1 MGEGHGRREDLG
13 STVEEPFGVME
24 AACIESMV
32 RNWRDPIL
40 HNKSCKSE
48 SYKPEG
54 EIDDG
59 RKGVRGVHST
69 EENTYNITVARE
81 GTLLHSS
88 YSKEVRA
95 SECP

>member
-1 MGEGHGRREDLG
+1 MYRKYG
-13 STVEEPFGVME
+13 SELERPYP
-24 AACIESMV
+24 AQQ
-32 RNWRDPIL
+32 
-40 HNKSCKSE
+40 SCKAD

-69 EENTYNITVARE
+69 EENTDNKTVSRE

-95 SECP
+95 SECPKG

>member
-1 MGEGHGRREDLG
+1 MEDGKNLE
-13 STVEEPFGVME
+13 STVEEPFGVKE
-24 AACIESMV
+24 TACIESMV
-32 RNWRDPIL
+32 RNWRDPNL
-40 HNKSCKSE
+40 HNKSCKAE

-69 EENTYNITVARE
+69 EENTDNKTVSRE